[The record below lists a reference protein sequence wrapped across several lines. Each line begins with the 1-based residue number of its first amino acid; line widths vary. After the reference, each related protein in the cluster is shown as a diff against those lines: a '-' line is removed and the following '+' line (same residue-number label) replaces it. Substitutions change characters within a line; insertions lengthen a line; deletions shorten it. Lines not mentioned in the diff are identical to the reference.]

1 MCVYCAV
8 RAEYLNQSKVKHG
21 LEMVTNKNQLM
32 RSTDYL
38 CVCEYVRAC
47 VPFQLWNYKR
57 EGSRLPLVIVV
68 SLDSAFANGL
78 RKTLHYYP

>member
-1 MCVYCAV
+1 
-8 RAEYLNQSKVKHG
+8 
-21 LEMVTNKNQLM
+21 M